1 MSGANLPLQGMSDIV
16 SPEVSVW
23 QRLETT
29 AREILARYAF
39 TEIRTPILEKLEV
52 FTHSLGDT
60 TDIVQKEM
68 YAFTDRG
75 GRNITLR
82 PEGTAGV
89 MRWVAGAGQES
100 ADARLY
106 YIGPM
111 FRAER
116 PQAGRKRQFHQLG
129 VEAIG
134 PANALQDAEV
144 IEMQHRLLSAWGVKD
159 AVFQL
164 NTRGAPEEMENVRAG
179 LRDALRPRLAEL
191 CPDCQRRFEQNVLR
205 ILDCKVPSCRAI
217 AQAAPRM
224 IDLMAPASR
233 DYFQAVLDALARLG
247 VPAVHNPMLVRGL
260 DYYQHTV
267 WEVTSASLGA
277 QDALSG
283 GGRYRVNAGG
293 REIDG
298 VGFGVGLE
306 RVITALGLTEA
317 ETAALVPRPVAYLAA
332 HNADA
337 IVPNQALARDL
348 RAAGISCIVSF
359 EPRSLKSQ
367 FKSADRARVRF
378 TLVRGEAE
386 LAAGTCQIKEMATGT
401 QEAVPLDG
409 VAAWIRGRTSE

>member
-1 MSGANLPLQGMSDIV
+1 MSGAHLPLQGMSDIV
-16 SPEVSVW
+16 SPEVSIW
-23 QRLETT
+23 QRLEAS
-29 AREILARYAF
+29 ARNVLARYAF

-89 MRWVAGAGQES
+89 MRWVAGAGLEA

-134 PANALQDAEV
+134 PANPLQDAEI
-144 IEMQHRLLSAWGVKD
+144 IEMQHRLLSTWGVQD

-164 NTRGAPEEMENVRAG
+164 NTRGAPEEMETVRAG
-179 LRDALRPRLAEL
+179 LRDALRPKLLEL

-205 ILDCKVPSCRAI
+205 ILDCKVPACRAI

-233 DYFQAVLDALARLG
+233 DYFQAVLEALARLG
-247 VPAVHNPMLVRGL
+247 VPALHNPMLVRGL

-267 WEVTSASLGA
+267 WEVTSARLGA

-293 REIDG
+293 RNIDG

-306 RVITALGLTEA
+306 RVIHALGLSDV
-317 ETAALVPRPVAYLAA
+317 ETAALAARPAVYLAA
-332 HNADA
+332 HNVDA
-337 IVPNQALARDL
+337 IVPNQSLARDL
-348 RAAGISCIVSF
+348 RAAGVSCIASF

-367 FKSADRARVRF
+367 FKAADRAGVRF

-386 LAAGTCQIKEMATGT
+386 LAVGTCQIKDMATGT
-401 QEAVPLDG
+401 QEELPLDG
-409 VAAWIRGRTSE
+409 VLAWLRARIST

>member
-1 MSGANLPLQGMSDIV
+1 MSGASLPLQGMSDIV
-16 SPEVSVW
+16 SPEVSLW

-29 AREILARYAF
+29 ARAVLARYAF
-39 TEIRTPILEKLEV
+39 TEIRTPVLEKIEV

-68 YAFTDRG
+68 YAFADRG

-134 PANALQDAEV
+134 AANALQDAEV
-144 IEMQHRLLSAWGVKD
+144 IEMQHRLLTEWGVKD

-164 NTRGAPEEMENVRAG
+164 NTRGAPEEMESVRAG
-179 LRDALRPRLAEL
+179 LRDELRPRLAAL

-205 ILDCKVPSCRAI
+205 ILDCKVPACRAI
-217 AQAAPRM
+217 ALEAPRM
-224 IDLMAPASR
+224 IDFMAPASR
-233 DYFQAVLDALARLG
+233 EYFQSVLSALRQLG
-247 VPAVHNPMLVRGL
+247 VPAEHNPMLVRGL

-293 REIDG
+293 RAIDG
-298 VGFGVGLE
+298 VGFGIGLE
-306 RVITALGLTEA
+306 RVITALGLSGA
-317 ETAALVPRPVAYLAA
+317 EVAGLVPRPAVYLAA
-332 HNADA
+332 QNADA
-337 IVPNQALARDL
+337 LGSNQLLARDL
-348 RAAGISCIVSF
+348 RSAGVSCVASF
-359 EPRSLKSQ
+359 EARSLKSQ
-367 FKSADRARVRF
+367 FKSADRAGVRF
-378 TLVRGEAE
+378 TVVRGESE
-386 LAAGTCQIKEMATGT
+386 LAAGTCQVKEMATGA
-401 QEAVPLDG
+401 QVQVPLG
-409 VAAWIRGRTSE
+409 EVASWLAARL